1 MRTTVSTLGQTLVL
15 RPAIPSLRRSIRM
28 VQRNLLVY
36 KHLWMIVFSGF
47 FEPLF
52 YLLGIGFGL
61 GSMIGEVGGLPY
73 SAFVAPGLL
82 AASCMNGAIS
92 DGFINIFF
100 KLYYKKTYDGILA
113 TPMRVPDVAFGEM
126 LWALTRGSIYAA
138 AFLVVVLVMG
148 QTIGPR
154 MLLSPWAILALPGS
168 VLVSAAFAAIA
179 LCITSFVR
187 RIEDFDIVMGLLVMP
202 MFLFS
207 GTFFPV
213 TQLPGVAQWV
223 VRIVPLYHGVE
234 LLRQLTTGAI
244 VPGIIV
250 HIAYLVMIGC
260 VAFAIA
266 MRRLERELIK

>member
-1 MRTTVSTLGQTLVL
+1 MSTLGQTHVL

-148 QTIGPR
+148 QTIGPP

-179 LCITSFVR
+179 LCIASFVR
-187 RIEDFDIVMGLLVMP
+187 RVEDFDIVMGLLVMP